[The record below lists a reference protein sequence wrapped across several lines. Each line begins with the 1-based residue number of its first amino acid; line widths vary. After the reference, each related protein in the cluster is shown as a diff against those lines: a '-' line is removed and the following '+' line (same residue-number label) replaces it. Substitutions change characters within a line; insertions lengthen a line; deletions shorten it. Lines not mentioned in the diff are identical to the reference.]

1 MTNRAAKILMLI
13 VGQLFLASML
23 LAITGDNNNLF
34 IKSLHI
40 PDNVFIHLMHWGQIN
55 LLFVF
60 GCLTLLVIL
69 FWLVIVPYW
78 IDGWLRK
85 HK

>member
-1 MTNRAAKILMLI
+1 MSNRAAKIIIII
-13 VGQLFLASML
+13 VGQLFIASML
-23 LAITGDNNNLF
+23 LAITGNNNNLF
-34 IKSLHI
+34 IRSLHI
-40 PDNVFIHLMHWGQIN
+40 PDTVFRHLIFFGEVN

-85 HK
+85 RK